1 MERRR
6 ERERLRGGIIERERW
21 RDRDNAIE
29 GKEQRERE
37 MERLKEEEKLVQNIK
52 GI

>member
-1 MERRR
+1 MRELEGWREG

-29 GKEQRERE
+29 GKKQRERWKDL
-37 MERLKEEEKLVQNIK
+37 RRKRN
-52 GI
+52 